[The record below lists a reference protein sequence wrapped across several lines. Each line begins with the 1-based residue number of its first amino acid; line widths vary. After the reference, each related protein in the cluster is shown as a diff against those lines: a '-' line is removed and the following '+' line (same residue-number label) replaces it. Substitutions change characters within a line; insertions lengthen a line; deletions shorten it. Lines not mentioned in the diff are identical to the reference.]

1 MVLLSIRKR
10 VRALNDTA
18 CCPCAFWIQGPAGC
32 RLRAPADCVCIYVHV
47 CVAIMRVCV
56 HVLLLLLLQV
66 AYADLVLL
74 NKMDLCQEEAVATAE
89 ADIRAINSSVTILR
103 TSR

>member
-1 MVLLSIRKR
+1 MTLRV
-10 VRALNDTA
+10 VRARSGFKALRA
-18 CCPCAFWIQGPAGC
+18 AGC
-32 RLRAPADCVCIYVHV
+32 VHLLIVCVYIHV